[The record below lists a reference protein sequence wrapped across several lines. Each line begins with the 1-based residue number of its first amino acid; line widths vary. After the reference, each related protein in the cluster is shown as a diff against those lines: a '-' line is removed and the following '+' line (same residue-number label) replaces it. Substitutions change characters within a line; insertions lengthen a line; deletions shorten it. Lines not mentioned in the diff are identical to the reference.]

1 MTSVAKAS
9 FLANQEQ
16 ELQQN
21 AFPGDAAVLPPA
33 RAAQQVAG
41 VAIPWSGTAASS
53 STSGD
58 LQPQLWRALPVGGS
72 REARSSSA
80 NTDESVPKKRMGWNW
95 VNIPEQGTK
104 PLPQG
109 SAPAKTG
116 SAPATAGAKRKR
128 EVTDNPFQ

>member
-1 MTSVAKAS
+1 
-9 FLANQEQ
+9 
-16 ELQQN
+16 
-21 AFPGDAAVLPPA
+21 
-33 RAAQQVAG
+33 
-41 VAIPWSGTAASS
+41 
-53 STSGD
+53 
-58 LQPQLWRALPVGGS
+58 
-72 REARSSSA
+72 
-80 NTDESVPKKRMGWNW
+80 MGWNW